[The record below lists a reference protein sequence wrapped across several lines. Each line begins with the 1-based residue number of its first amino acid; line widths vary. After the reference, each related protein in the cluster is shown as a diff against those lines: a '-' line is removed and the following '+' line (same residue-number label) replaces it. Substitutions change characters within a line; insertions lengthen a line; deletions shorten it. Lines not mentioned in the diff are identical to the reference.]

1 MAPAPKVLTIR
12 SIESLTVAEPL
23 RRQCLAR
30 IERGEQ
36 GAVADLVACDPTL
49 VLAALHTARPATLAD
64 WRQRLAGDV
73 LHRYGALVSRL
84 PVAMEN
90 TLLPALAEWRHAY
103 GCAVGARRLLE
114 WLGEGDTDL
123 AYLGGLVHD
132 IGRWVL
138 YERDAAALATI
149 YAAGDS
155 RQILLREA
163 DAFGVDHAEAGA
175 QALEAWIIPAPLADL
190 ARYHHTGPPDG
201 HPHAKAIAAV
211 MIANHLAE
219 LFYSE
224 PAGERTNLFEIE
236 RAARQLLGISP
247 QLVEEVLA
255 GMVSAVQ
262 EVAVG
267 LGLEPDKP
275 PDHIRRLV
283 ETNLKISRIHL
294 SLERSN
300 RTLEEK
306 LEQLRLLGEVSELIN
321 REKDTEILFN
331 ALVER
336 IARILRVDRVSMFL
350 STDASDRDGELVLVA
365 GKGLP
370 PNGIDTD
377 LSADGYGIAG
387 YVAEPT
393 IAVPAY
399 GRAADEHL
407 ARSDDAADYR
417 TPALVSVPINVGDRT
432 VGMIRVSDRVGS
444 GGFTDDD
451 VELLT
456 AIAHQISISLET
468 QRLVRTLAERNQR
481 LRAANRAIT
490 ESTRALEQ
498 ERNKLSSILWSMGEG
513 VVVCNADRAI
523 VLVNNA
529 AESILQREAANLLGR
544 KLSASGSPVLE
555 VAASRLG
562 RLSVEGAARS
572 IDETTTIEGRTIR
585 FNLATIDDPDGAF
598 LGTVVVLQDTTRLLE
613 AEKARNEFVY
623 HVSHELRTPLV
634 SINGFASTILRDPGM
649 DDATRKEFLQIIVS
663 EGTRL
668 TRLIDNLLEFARVE
682 QGLLSLNRESCDL
695 GQLVKISAG
704 GLTKVAE
711 DKAIEIV
718 VDLDET
724 LPRVMV
730 DEDRIRQVLVNLL
743 ANAVKFSASGHQVS
757 VRARMTDAAV
767 LVSVTDQGPGIPPE
781 LRDKVFERFF
791 QIRHEGSATQGTGL
805 GLAIV
810 HEIVEAHGGRV
821 WIGEA
826 EGGGTVVCFTLPT
839 GTSDS
844 E

>member
-1 MAPAPKVLTIR
+1 MAPAPKVLSIR
-12 SIESLTVAEPL
+12 SVESLTVAEPL

-30 IERGEQ
+30 IERGDQ
-36 GAVADLVACDPTL
+36 GALVDLVACDPTL
-49 VLAALHTARPATLAD
+49 VLAALHTVRPATLAD
-64 WRQRLAGDV
+64 WRQRLADGT
-73 LHRYGALVSRL
+73 LHKYGALVARL
-84 PVAMEN
+84 PAVVEN
-90 TLLPALAEWRHAY
+90 SLLPALAEWRHAY

-138 YERDAAALATI
+138 YKTDPAALATI
-149 YAAGDS
+149 YALGDV
-155 RQILLREA
+155 RQILSRETE
-163 DAFGVDHAEAGA
+163 AFGVDHAEAGA
-175 QALEAWIIPAPLADL
+175 RALEGWAIPAPLADL
-190 ARYHHTGPPDG
+190 VRYHHSGPPDG

-211 MIANHLAE
+211 LIANHLAE

-247 QLVEEVLA
+247 QVVEEVLA

-262 EVAVG
+262 EAAVG
-267 LGLEPDKP
+267 LGLEPDQP

-336 IARILRVDRVSMFL
+336 IAGILRVDRVSMYL
-350 STDASDRDGELVLVA
+350 STEAPDRDGELVLVA

-370 PNGIDTD
+370 PDAYD
-377 LSADGYGIAG
+377 AD
-387 YVAEPT
+387 
-393 IAVPAY
+393 PAY
-399 GRAADEHL
+399 AAASGTAPPIHGHVTDERLPLFDHAADN
-407 ARSDDAADYR
+407 R
-417 TPALVSVPINVGDRT
+417 TPGFVSVPINVGDRT
-432 VGMIRVSDRVGS
+432 VGIIRISHRVGS

-451 VELLT
+451 AELLT

-481 LRAANRAIT
+481 LREANRAIT
-490 ESTRALEQ
+490 ASTRALEQ

-529 AESILQREAANLLGR
+529 AESILRREAAKLLGR
-544 KLSASGSPVLE
+544 DLAASGSPVLE
-555 VAASRLG
+555 AAASRVG
-562 RLSVEGAARS
+562 RLSVEGAGRS

-649 DDATRKEFLQIIVS
+649 DDGTRKEFLQIIVS

-695 GQLVKISAG
+695 GQLVKMSSG

-724 LPRVMV
+724 LPQVMV

-743 ANAVKFSASGHQVS
+743 ANAVKFSTSGRQVT
-757 VRARMTDAAV
+757 VRARMTGAAV
-767 LVSVTDQGPGIPPE
+767 LVSVADQGPGIPPE

-810 HEIVEAHGGRV
+810 QEIVEAHGGRV

-826 EGGGTVVCFTLPT
+826 EGGGTIVCFTLPT